1 MNRKGEEFALRELP
15 REVEL
20 CRQRILGELGERSRW
35 LIRLRWWIPPSLGLA
50 TLFLSWV
57 GVEFE
62 ALALLGIGIFICGYN
77 VFFYLRDSR
86 LRSKG
91 NGENIPSQRLI
102 AWQVGFDYV
111 AIFLIVFYTGGI
123 SSPFIFLFLFHVI
136 LTAILLPKGWA
147 RLYAGGVPSGLL
159 LIGVLQSLGSIP
171 VFSLVFQSQKI
182 ALAEHPF
189 QGWMV
194 FLFFT
199 GFVLIISFSVSGVMA
214 VFRERVTELADL
226 SRGVTMLC
234 ERLEGLMEERS
245 RFMRKVAH
253 NLRAPLAAV
262 TSGLEVL
269 EGSYL
274 GDLNEA
280 QRNRLRRIT
289 ERVRNLVQMVN
300 ELMLLARSRMERKE
314 MEWRPVDLDLIG
326 RRIEQTYRA
335 QAEKK
340 GLTFSVERSEGL
352 PPLMGDEEMIE
363 ELVENLVSNAVKYT
377 EAPGQV
383 LVRFLKEA
391 NGEVNLEVRD
401 TGIGI
406 PVEDQSRLFTEF
418 HRGRNVRKLDGTGL
432 GLAIV
437 KEVVDRH
444 GGRITI
450 GSEEG
455 KGTTVRVYLPT
466 RTRV

>member
-20 CRQRILGELGERSRW
+20 CRQKILGELGERSRW

-50 TLFLSWV
+50 TLFLSWI
-57 GVEFE
+57 GVAFE
-62 ALALLGIGIFICGYN
+62 ALAFLWIGIFVCGYN
-77 VFFYLRDSR
+77 VLFYLHEFR
-86 LRSKG
+86 LRRKG
-91 NGENIPSQRLI
+91 NEENIPYQRLI
-102 AWQVGFDYV
+102 AWQVGFDYI

-136 LTAILLPKGWA
+136 FTAILLPKGWA
-147 RLYAGGVPSGLL
+147 RLFAEGVPSGLL

-199 GFVLIISFSVSGVMA
+199 GFVLLISFSVSSVMA
-214 VFRERVTELADL
+214 VFRERVTELAGL
-226 SRGVTMLC
+226 SRGVAMLC
-234 ERLEGLMEERS
+234 ERLESLMEERS

-300 ELMLLARSRMERKE
+300 KLMMLARSRMERKE

-335 QAEKK
+335 QAERK
-340 GLTFSVERSEGL
+340 GLTFSVERSEDL
-352 PPLMGDEEMIE
+352 LPLMGDEEMIE

-383 LVRFLKEA
+383 LVRFSKEA
-391 NGEVNLEVRD
+391 NGEVNVEVLD
-401 TGIGI
+401 TGLGI

-418 HRGRNVRKLDGTGL
+418 HRGRNVRTLDGTGL

-455 KGTTVRVYLPT
+455 KGTTVHVYLPT
-466 RTRV
+466 RTRI